1 MTKEIAPQEVASGAR
16 LMQLLNAYGVDTV
29 FGMPGVHTLEAYRG
43 LDGAG
48 IRHIGVRHEQG
59 AGFMA
64 DGYARVSGKPG
75 VCLIIS
81 GPGVTNAA
89 TPIGQAYS
97 DSQPMLIISSV
108 AATNDLGMGRG
119 MLHEIR
125 DQARVTEPIT
135 ALSLVAYNPDQ
146 VRELV
151 HRAFAQFATE
161 RPRPCHISIP
171 LDIFKQPDNREA
183 KARITPPLPLCD
195 PTAAEDAARL
205 LAKAKRPVIIAG
217 GGSIGAAKELVALA
231 EKIGAAVLPTIA
243 GKGVIP
249 DDHPLAFE
257 VTLDRPATQEFL
269 GKADLVLAVGT
280 ELAEPDIWQDK
291 PLDLGGPLIRID
303 LDAAVLARDYD
314 SAVAIRADAKAS
326 LVAIG
331 AALDKLGAPKDSK
344 GAPGFKGGNEIAECR
359 AAERAK
365 LTPLE
370 QKHIKVL
377 EALRRAVPKDG
388 IVFTDMTQIA
398 YTGYGFYRCFD
409 PKTWFFPAGYGTL
422 GFALPAAIGGQ
433 LAAPTRPVVAMMGDG
448 GFLFTMQEL
457 ATAVEQKLPL
467 AILLWNNDSL
477 AQIRDGMKAR
487 GIPTIGVNQ
496 LNPDYIA
503 VAKAFGCKTA
513 QPNTLADF
521 ERALQDAFAADRPT
535 LIEMREDA
543 SFLA

>member
-1 MTKEIAPQEVASGAR
+1 MTKEISSGER
-16 LMQLLNAYGVDTV
+16 LMRLLNAYGVDTV

-43 LDGAG
+43 LDDAG

-97 DSQPMLIISSV
+97 DSQPMLVISSV
-108 AATNDLGMGRG
+108 AAVGDLGMGRG
-119 MLHEIR
+119 RLHEIR
-125 DQARVTEPIT
+125 DQARVTEPLT
-135 ALSLVAYNPDQ
+135 AFSQVAHNPDQ

-151 HRAFAQFATE
+151 HRAFALFGTE
-161 RPRPCHISIP
+161 RPRPVHISIP
-171 LDIFKQPDNREA
+171 LDVFKMPDGREA
-183 KARITPPLPLCD
+183 KARRTAPPPLPA
-195 PTAAEDAARL
+195 PAAVEEAARL
-205 LAKAKRPVIIAG
+205 LSRAKRPVIIAG
-217 GGSIGAAKELVALA
+217 GGSVGAAKELVALA
-231 EKIGAAVLPTIA
+231 EKVGAAVLPTIA
-243 GKGVIP
+243 AKGVIP
-249 DDHPLAFE
+249 DDHALALE
-257 VTLDRPATQEFL
+257 ATLERPTTQEFL
-269 GKADLVLAVGT
+269 GTADLVLAVGT
-280 ELAEPDIWQDK
+280 ELAEPDVWLDG
-291 PLDLGGPLIRID
+291 PLGFGGPLIRID
-303 LDAAVLARDYD
+303 LDPAVLARDYET
-314 SAVAIRADAKAS
+314 AVAIRADAKAS
-326 LVAIG
+326 LAAIG
-331 AALDKLGAPKDSK
+331 AALDRIGAA
-344 GAPGFKGGNEIAECR
+344 GAGFKGNNEIAERR

-370 QKHIKVL
+370 QKHVKVL
-377 EALRRAVPKDG
+377 DALRRAVPRDG
-388 IVFTDMTQIA
+388 MVFTDMTQIV
-398 YTGYGFYRCFD
+398 YTGYCFYPCFD

-433 LAAPTRPVVAMMGDG
+433 LAAPRRPTVAMMGDG

-457 ATAVEQKLPL
+457 GTAVEQKLPL
-467 AILLWNNDSL
+467 AIVLWNNDSL

-503 VAKAFGCKTA
+503 VAKAFGCRTA
-513 QPNTLADF
+513 QPDSLAAF
-521 ERALQDAFAADRPT
+521 EQALRDAFAADRPT

-543 SFLA
+543 PYLA

>member
-1 MTKEIAPQEVASGAR
+1 MTKEIASGAA

-97 DSQPMLIISSV
+97 DSQPMLVISSV

-135 ALSLVAYNPDQ
+135 AFSLVAQNPDQ

-151 HRAFAQFATE
+151 HRAFAVFATE

-171 LDIFKQPDNREA
+171 LDVFKQPDGRA
-183 KARITPPLPLCD
+183 PKARVMPPLPLCD
-195 PTAAEDAARL
+195 PQAAEEAAKL
-205 LAKAKRPVIIAG
+205 LAKARRPAIIAG
-217 GGSIGAAKELVALA
+217 GGSVGAAKALVALA

-249 DDHPLAFE
+249 DDHPLALE
-257 VTLDRPATQEFL
+257 VTLDRPETQAFL
-269 GKADLVLAVGT
+269 AKADLVLAVGT

-326 LVAIG
+326 LSAIS
-331 AALDKLGAPKDSK
+331 AALDKLGAK
-344 GAPGFKGGNEIAECR
+344 GPGFKGNNEIAACR

-377 EALRRAVPKDG
+377 EAMRRAIPKDG
-388 IVFTDMTQIA
+388 MVFTDMTQLA

-433 LAAPTRPVVAMMGDG
+433 LAAPKRPVVALMGDG

-467 AILLWNNDSL
+467 AIVLWNNDSL

-487 GIPTIGVNQ
+487 NIPTIGVNQ

-503 VAKAFGCKTA
+503 VATAFGARTA
-513 QPNTLADF
+513 QPKSLADF
-521 ERALQDAFAADRPT
+521 EKALQDAFAADRPT

-543 SFLA
+543 SYLA

>member
-1 MTKEIAPQEVASGAR
+1 MTKEIASGAR

-97 DSQPMLIISSV
+97 DSQPMLVISSV

-135 ALSLVAYNPDQ
+135 AFSLVAQNPDQ

-151 HRAFAQFATE
+151 HRAFAVFATE

-171 LDIFKQPDNREA
+171 LDVFKLPDGREA

-195 PTAAEDAARL
+195 PKAAEDAARL
-205 LAKAKRPVIIAG
+205 LSKAKRPVIIAG
-217 GGSIGAAKELVALA
+217 GGSISAAKELVALA
-231 EKIGAAVLPTIA
+231 EKIGAAVMPTIA

-257 VTLDRPATQEFL
+257 VTLDRPATQAFL

-291 PLDLGGPLIRID
+291 PLTLGGPLIRID

-331 AALDKLGAPKDSK
+331 AALDKLGAKNT
-344 GAPGFKGGNEIAECR
+344 GFKTGNEIAECR
-359 AAERAK
+359 AAERAA
-365 LTPLE
+365 LSPLE

-388 IVFTDMTQIA
+388 MVFTDMTQIA

-433 LAAPTRPVVAMMGDG
+433 LAAPKRPTVAMMGDG

-487 GIPTIGVNQ
+487 NIPTIGVDQ

-503 VAKAFGCKTA
+503 VGKAFGCRTA
-513 QPNTLADF
+513 QPNSLADF
-521 ERALQDAFAADRPT
+521 EKALQDAFAADRPT

-543 SFLA
+543 SYLA

>member
-1 MTKEIAPQEVASGAR
+1 MTEEIASGAR
-16 LMQLLNAYGVDTV
+16 LMQLLSAYGVDTV

-43 LDGAG
+43 LDAAN

-97 DSQPMLIISSV
+97 DSQPMLVISSV
-108 AATNDLGMGRG
+108 AAINDLGMGRG
-119 MLHEIR
+119 RLHEIR

-135 ALSLVAYNPDQ
+135 AFSQVAHNPEQ

-151 HRAFAQFATE
+151 HRAFALFAAE

-171 LDIFKQPDNREA
+171 LDVFKLPDGAAA
-183 KARITPPLPLCD
+183 KARIAPPLPLPD
-195 PTAAEDAARL
+195 PKAAEEAARL
-205 LAKAKRPVIIAG
+205 LGKAKRPVIIAG
-217 GGSIGAAKELVALA
+217 GGSIGAAKELVAIA
-231 EKIGAAVLPTIA
+231 ERIGAAVLPTIA
-243 GKGVIP
+243 AKGVIP
-249 DDHPLAFE
+249 DDHALALE
-257 VTLDRPATQEFL
+257 ATLERPATQDFL
-269 GKADLVLAVGT
+269 GTADLVLAVGT
-280 ELAEPDIWQDK
+280 ELAEPDVWLEG
-291 PLDLGGPLIRID
+291 PLTLGGPLIRID
-303 LDAAVLARDYD
+303 LDPSVLARDYD
-314 SAVAIRADAKAS
+314 TAVAIRADAKAS
-326 LVAIG
+326 LAAIG
-331 AALDKLGAPKDSK
+331 AALDKIGAK
-344 GAPGFKGGNEIAECR
+344 GPGFKSGNEIAERR

-370 QKHIKVL
+370 QKHVKVL
-377 EALRRAVPKDG
+377 DALRRAVPRDG
-388 IVFTDMTQIA
+388 MVFTDMTQIA
-398 YTGYGFYRCFD
+398 YTGYCFYPCFD
-409 PKTWFFPAGYGTL
+409 PKTWFFPVGYGTL

-433 LAAPTRPVVAMMGDG
+433 LAAPKRPTVALMGDG

-457 ATAVEQKLPL
+457 GTAVEQKLPL
-467 AILLWNNDSL
+467 AIVLWNNDSL
-477 AQIRDGMKAR
+477 AQIRDGMTAR

-513 QPNTLADF
+513 QPRSLTEF
-521 ERALQDAFAADRPT
+521 EQAMRDAFAADRPT

-543 SFLA
+543 SFLAQ